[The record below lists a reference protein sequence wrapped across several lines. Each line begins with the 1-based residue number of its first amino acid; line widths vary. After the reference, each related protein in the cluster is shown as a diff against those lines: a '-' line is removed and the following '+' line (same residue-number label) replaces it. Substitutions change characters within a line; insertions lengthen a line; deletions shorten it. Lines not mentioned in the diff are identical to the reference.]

1 MPWKSGPQE
10 ELDYKIPVGA
20 TLVSAAGIVIV
31 APIASTF
38 INGTDS
44 YVQTV
49 LMNINPNLI
58 LPIMLLLTIRV
69 AMKKKTAPKVPQ
81 GLMFYENG
89 IQEECHPNQIPQGLH
104 FHEENEESQNEVQDQ
119 DQEQNLDN
127 VQASLGTYQDKT
139 YLNKASLKMTYK
151 DPNNNMQMKIGSWF
165 K

>member
-1 MPWKSGPQE
+1 MRNLMPGERLWSESHFRLVCFSETELVPWKSGPQE

-20 TLVSAAGIVIV
+20 TLVSAAGIVIF

-69 AMKKKTAPKVPQ
+69 AMKKKPAPKVPQ
-81 GLMFYENG
+81 GLMFYE
-89 IQEECHPNQIPQGLH
+89 PRYRSTWSKFYWRSTKTRPT
-104 FHEENEESQNEVQDQ
+104 STRP
-119 DQEQNLDN
+119 
-127 VQASLGTYQDKT
+127 ASK
-139 YLNKASLKMTYK
+139 
-151 DPNNNMQMKIGSWF
+151 
-165 K
+165 